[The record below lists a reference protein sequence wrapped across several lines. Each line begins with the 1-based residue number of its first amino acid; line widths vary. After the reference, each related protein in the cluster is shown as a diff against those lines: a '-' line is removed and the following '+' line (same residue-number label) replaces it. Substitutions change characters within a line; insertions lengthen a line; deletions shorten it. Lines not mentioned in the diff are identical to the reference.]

1 MAAPI
6 ATDIPKDAA
15 PLVRHFRS
23 IVLWPLQ
30 LVPQA
35 HGGAEPWE
43 VLQQLA
49 APNTWR
55 PVPYGRPG
63 PDMLAGE
70 RHYSE
75 FVSFLPYVQQFLFGG
90 ASEPE
95 RGATYGASPL
105 RAYRR
110 DDIRQVRLTFYD
122 DATPIDFRIARVE
135 LCFFADVDLAILA
148 VEIHADDVPLPHALD
163 TLFRFGR
170 VFPAFWT
177 ADGRAG
183 QCLERVEWLA
193 ADGAVL
199 AASDFERKERYVS
212 FVAEHR
218 AARIASHWEHLLQ
231 PLVSHHGGRAGPLRY
246 RQIEYYRMPWT
257 AYLALDDPTLLGRPT
272 FARIAL
278 GASSGDPNTLP
289 FSSRSLEHF
298 ERDYCF
304 DRHWA
309 PGERAAGANTRYLCS
324 GHGFAMVGTAS
335 DAYFTDANS
344 GLLGQF
350 RHQYFRLALLSHF
363 HRAALLMLSDR
374 LVVALNRLDVHS
386 VESVKSF
393 KRRIRRTME
402 TFLRFTHR
410 YWFHEVS
417 TQDQARVLFRMWA
430 KHLGTEQLFTEVREE
445 VHDMNQYLDSDSLRR
460 QAGTVVR
467 LTVVTALGLIGTI
480 ATGIL
485 GMNIFDYGTS
495 SPLVKLAIF
504 LLVLVP
510 TLAVIFVTIA
520 RSKGLSDF
528 LEGLSDDRLSWRAKV
543 ALFGRAWRRTER

>member
-1 MAAPI
+1 MAAH
-6 ATDIPKDAA
+6 AA
-15 PLVRHFRS
+15 PETTTAGSPVVRHFRS

-30 LVPQA
+30 LVPQP
-35 HGGAEPWE
+35 GARTEHWQ
-43 VLQQLA
+43 VLEQQR
-49 APNTWR
+49 APNNWR
-55 PVPYGRPG
+55 LVPYGRPG
-63 PDMLAGE
+63 PDMLTGE

-75 FVSFLPYVQQFLFGG
+75 FVSFLPYVQQFMFGG
-90 ASEPE
+90 ASDTEQ
-95 RGATYGASPL
+95 GIASPL

-110 DDIRQVRLTFYD
+110 SDIRSARLTFYD
-122 DATPIDFRIARVE
+122 DPEPVEFRVARVE
-135 LCFFADVDLAILA
+135 LCFFVDLDLAILA
-148 VEIHADDVPLPHALD
+148 VEIHADNLPISRVLD

-183 QCLERVEWLA
+183 QCLERVEWRSE
-193 ADGAVL
+193 GGQVL
-199 AASDFERKERYVS
+199 ATSDFERKERYVS

-218 AARIASHWEHLLQ
+218 ASRISAHWEYLLE
-231 PLVSHHGGRAGPLRY
+231 PLVSHHSGRPGALRY

-257 AYLALDDPTLLGRPT
+257 AYLALDDPTTLGRPT

-278 GASSGDPNTLP
+278 GASSGDPATLP

-304 DRHWA
+304 DRYWA
-309 PGERAAGANTRYLCS
+309 PGESTAVSNTRYLCS
-324 GHGFAMVGTAS
+324 GHGFAMVGSAG

-374 LVVALNRLDVHS
+374 LVVALTRLDIRS

-393 KRRIRRTME
+393 KRTIRRTME

-430 KHLGTEQLFTEVREE
+430 THLGTEQLFSEVREE

-480 ATGIL
+480 VTGIL
-485 GMNIFDYGTS
+485 GMNIFDYGGV
-495 SPLVKLAIF
+495 SPLLKLGIF
-504 LLVLVP
+504 ALALIPSV
-510 TLAVIFVTIA
+510 AVIFFTIA

-528 LEGLSDDRLSWRAKV
+528 LEGLSDERLSTRAKLG
-543 ALFGRAWRRTER
+543 LFARAWRRYPR

>member
-1 MAAPI
+1 MAAI
-6 ATDIPKDAA
+6 AAA
-15 PLVRHFRS
+15 QSAEIVRHFRS

-30 LVPQA
+30 LVPQP
-35 HGGAEPWE
+35 GGAAEHWQ
-43 VLQQLA
+43 VLEQA
-49 APNTWR
+49 GAPNNWR
-55 PVPYGRPG
+55 HVPYGRPG

-90 ASEPE
+90 ASEVE
-95 RGATYGASPL
+95 QGTTYGVSPL

-110 DDIRQVRLTFYD
+110 NDIRAARLTFYD
-122 DATPIDFRIARVE
+122 DPEPIDFRVARVE
-135 LCFFADVDLAILA
+135 LCFFADIDLAILA
-148 VEIHADDVPLPHALD
+148 VEIHADDLPVSRVLD

-177 ADGRAG
+177 SDGRAG
-183 QCLERVEWLA
+183 QCLERVEWLSDA
-193 ADGAVL
+193 GAVL
-199 AASDFERKERYVS
+199 AASDFELKARYVS

-218 AARIASHWEHLLQ
+218 ASRIAAHWEYLLE
-231 PLVSHHGGRAGPLRY
+231 PLVSHHSGRPGQLRY

-257 AYLALDDPTLLGRPT
+257 AYLALDDPTALGRST

-278 GASSGDPNTLP
+278 GASSGDPTTLP
-289 FSSRSLEHF
+289 FSQRSLENF

-304 DRHWA
+304 DRYWA
-309 PGERAAGANTRYLCS
+309 PGERAAVSNTRYLCS
-324 GHGFAMVGTAS
+324 GHGFAMVGAAG
-335 DAYFTDANS
+335 DAYFSDANS

-374 LVVALNRLDVHS
+374 LVVALNLLDIRR
-386 VESVKSF
+386 VESVKQF

-417 TQDQARVLFRMWA
+417 TQDQARALFRMWS
-430 KHLGTEQLFTEVREE
+430 KHLGTEQLFAEVREE
-445 VHDMNQYLDSDSLRR
+445 VHDMSQYLDSDSLRR

-480 ATGIL
+480 ATGLL
-485 GMNIFDYGTS
+485 GMNIFDYTTAA
-495 SPLVKLAIF
+495 PLVKLAIF

-510 TLAVIFVTIA
+510 SVAVIFLTIA

-528 LEGLSDDRLSWRAKV
+528 LEGLSDDRLSTRAKLG
-543 ALFGRAWRRTER
+543 LFARGWRRSPR

>member
-1 MAAPI
+1 MTVAA
-6 ATDIPKDAA
+6 AHEVTDGT

-30 LVPQA
+30 LVPQ
-35 HGGAEPWE
+35 HGGRGDYWDILEKT
-43 VLQQLA
+43 A

-55 PVPYGRPG
+55 PVPYGRAG
-63 PDMLAGE
+63 PDLLAGE

-75 FVSFLPYVQQFLFGG
+75 FVAFLPYVQQFLFGG
-90 ASEPE
+90 ASEQ
-95 RGATYGASPL
+95 RGADYDASPL

-110 DDIRQVRLTFYD
+110 NDVRSARLTFYD
-122 DATPIDFRIARVE
+122 DPEPIDFRVARVE
-135 LCFFADVDLAILA
+135 LCFFVDVDLAILA
-148 VEIHADDVPLPHALD
+148 LEIFADDLPMARVQE

-183 QCLERVEWLA
+183 QCLERVEWI
-193 ADGAVL
+193 GENGSVL
-199 AASDFERKERYVS
+199 GSSDFEKKGRYVS

-218 AARIASHWEHLLQ
+218 APAIASHWESLLE
-231 PLVSHHGGRAGPLRY
+231 PMVSHHSGRPGDLRY

-257 AYLALDDPTLLGRPT
+257 AYLSLDDPTVLGRAT

-289 FSSRSLEHF
+289 FSARSLENF
-298 ERDYCF
+298 ERDFCF
-304 DRHWA
+304 DRYWA
-309 PGERAAGANTRYLCS
+309 PGEKPTANNTRYLCS

-335 DAYFTDANS
+335 DGFFTDGNS

-363 HRAALLMLSDR
+363 HRAALLVLSDR
-374 LVVALNRLDVHS
+374 LVVALNHLDIRS
-386 VESVKSF
+386 VESVKAF
-393 KRRIRRTME
+393 KRTIRRTME

-417 TQDQARVLFRMWA
+417 TQDQGRALFRMWS
-430 KHLGTEQLFTEVREE
+430 KHLGTEQLFSEVREE

-480 ATGIL
+480 ATGLL
-485 GMNIFDYGTS
+485 GMNIFDHTRE
-495 SPLVKLAIF
+495 SPVVKLLIF

-510 TLAVIFVTIA
+510 SIGIVFLTIA

-528 LEGLSDDRLSWRAKV
+528 LEGLSDERMSLRAKV
-543 ALFGRAWRRTER
+543 GLFTRAWFRTQR